1 MNVLVSQRVHEIG
14 VRMALGASRGAVVRT
29 MLGDGVRPVAAGAG
43 AGLLLALGVSAI
55 LRAMLIAPGAPDLLF
70 GVGAF
75 DPLTFLLLCLI
86 LAASALVAGGV
97 PAYRAARV
105 DPMIALRVE

>member
-1 MNVLVSQRVHEIG
+1 V
-14 VRMALGASRGAVVRT
+14 
-29 MLGDGVRPVAAGAG
+29 
-43 AGLLLALGVSAI
+43 
-55 LRAMLIAPGAPDLLF
+55 LIAPSAPDLLF

-86 LAASALVAGGV
+86 LAASALVASGV